1 MATITT
7 RSGKGSPLTNTE
19 VDNNFTNLNTDK
31 VEKSGDTLTGDLAF
45 GDNVDAKFGAGTD
58 LVLTHNGTNSLI
70 NNNTGNLIIQQFAN
84 DGDVVINSDDGS
96 GSTANYFR
104 ADGSNGEAVL
114 YHYGSQK
121 LATKST
127 GIQTTGTLDVNGA
140 YTLPTSDGTNGQ
152 VLTTDGSGAVT
163 FQDASG
169 GGGGISSGTTAER
182 PASPSIGDIRYNTD
196 ERQFEAYRNQIDSS
210 LSNDWYPLSPWE
222 LLEEGSFTGINNT
235 TYADIGARYYPNET
249 VTGRENFTYTSFKLF
264 FTFSNPSTNSGY
276 SGLFAQFGY
285 QNPTQSTGGAVTGFQ
300 VEGHRYRRDYN
311 NQTSTSIL
319 RNAINT
325 TGVFTPFVYASAPGM
340 FGGGWIEFGTNFKNI
355 GGPIQF
361 QSQTAH
367 CRTAITDHH
376 WVRCVGTTEG
386 FTSAWSDQSPVV
398 RFNGNSSTNP
408 IDLQFRL
415 YGLRGIS

>member
-7 RSGKGSPLTNTE
+7 RSGKGSPLTNNE
-19 VDNNFTNLNTDK
+19 VDANFTNLNTDK

-45 GDNVDAKFGAGTD
+45 EDNVKAKFGASDD
-58 LVLTHNGTNSLI
+58 LQIYHDAIANSSYIADEGGGRLRLRS
-70 NNNTGNLIIQQFAN
+70 NPGVTIQQAVNNEKMAEFE
-84 DGDVVINSDDGS
+84 G
-96 GSTANYFR
+96 
-104 ADGSNGEAVL
+104 NGAVNL
-114 YHYGSQK
+114 YYDNAKKFETTSLGV
-121 LATKST
+121 
-127 GIQTTGTLDVNGA
+127 QTTGTVNVNGA
-140 YTLPTSDGTNGQ
+140 YALPTSDGTNGQ

-163 FQDASG
+163 FQDASGG

-210 LSNDWYPLSPWE
+210 LANDWYPLSPWE

-249 VTGRENFTYTSFKLF
+249 VTGRENFTYTHFKLF

-276 SGLFAQFGY
+276 AGLFAGFGY

-300 VEGHRYRRDYN
+300 AEGHRYRRDYN
-311 NQTSTSIL
+311 NQTSTSIF
-319 RNAINT
+319 RNVINT
-325 TGVFTPFVYASAPGM
+325 TGIFTPFVYASAPGM
-340 FGGGWIEFGTNFKNI
+340 SGGGCIEYGTNFKNT
-355 GGPIQF
+355 GGPIPF
-361 QSQTAH
+361 TANTAH
-367 CRTAITDHH
+367 CRTSITDHH
-376 WVRCVGTTEG
+376 WVRVVGATEG

-398 RFNGNSSTNP
+398 RFNGNSSANP
-408 IDLQFRL
+408 IDMQFRL